1 MRPTVLVVDDETHI
15 QEVLALKLRQ
25 AGYAVLTAGD
35 GEEGFQIARE
45 NRPALVIT
53 DFRMPYMTGL
63 ELGSALAADART
75 RDIPVLML
83 TARGHAID
91 PADLATGNIREVQ
104 SKPFSPRAILRLV
117 ERLVGPGGEPGSA
130 EAA

>member
-35 GEEGFQIARE
+35 GEEGLQLARE

-75 RDIPVLML
+75 QDIPVLML
-83 TARGHAID
+83 TARGHSID
-91 PADLATGNIREVQ
+91 PADLSTGNIREVQ

-117 ERLVGPGGEPGSA
+117 ERLVGPGGDPKSA